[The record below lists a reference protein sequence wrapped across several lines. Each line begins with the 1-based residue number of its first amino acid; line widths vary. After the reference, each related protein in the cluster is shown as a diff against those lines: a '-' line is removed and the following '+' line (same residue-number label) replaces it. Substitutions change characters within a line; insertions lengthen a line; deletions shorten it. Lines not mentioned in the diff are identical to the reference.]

1 MCCALLFQRQQ
12 PALDGTN
19 RCATDISVLILEGFG
34 VIADVLG
41 NCPQIF
47 KVEQQQSLIISNA
60 EDDIQHARLHIVEI
74 QQPRQQQR
82 PQIRNRRPHRMAFL
96 AKDIPHHHWI
106 GMRLPVIDADIFKPC
121 EQFFRRRSCLRDAG
135 QIAFHIGHKHWNTDF
150 RQ

>member
-19 RCATDISVLILEGFG
+19 RCTTDITVLILEGFG

-47 KVEQQQSLIISNA
+47 KVEQQQSLIVSNA
-60 EDDIQHARLHIVEI
+60 ENDIQHARLHIVEI
-74 QQPRQQQR
+74 QQSCQQQR

-96 AKDIPHHHWI
+96 AKDIPHHHRI
-106 GMRLPVIDADIFKPC
+106 SMRLPVIYADIFKPC
-121 EQFFRRRSCLRDAG
+121 EQFFRRCTFLR
-135 QIAFHIGHKHWNTDF
+135 NS
-150 RQ
+150 R